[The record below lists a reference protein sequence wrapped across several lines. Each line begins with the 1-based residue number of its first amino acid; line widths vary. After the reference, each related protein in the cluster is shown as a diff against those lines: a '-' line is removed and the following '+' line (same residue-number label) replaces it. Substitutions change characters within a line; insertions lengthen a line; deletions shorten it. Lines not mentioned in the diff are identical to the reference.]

1 MAGISYRRKLVDSHL
16 NLAKKTEDALTD
28 FFMEVKGLG
37 EETARE
43 EQAHFCDWF
52 EKEHAVKW
60 FEVITWQDGK
70 VVGYLRCL
78 RNPLLATEWFIGDV
92 HVRKVYR
99 RQGIA
104 TRMYEKAI
112 STVMKYEAA
121 EQIVSSVHPDNGN
134 SIKLH
139 EKMGFQNTGQPC
151 DFPTFYFDEKETEYC
166 KVLYQ
171 YFPIPKKE
179 EYAVEILLP
188 LYRRYLMK
196 NILNYKE
203 DEKAEEKTL
212 RDYFEKASKGELKF
226 EAIWCGNRL
235 VGFHYQEKDM
245 EITYLEE
252 KK

>member
-1 MAGISYRRKLVDSHL
+1 MAGNGYRCKIKDSHL
-16 NLAKKTEDALTD
+16 NMTKKTEDALTN

-37 EETARE
+37 EENARE
-43 EQAHFCDWF
+43 QVHFCDWF

-60 FEVITWQDGK
+60 FEVIVWQEK
-70 VVGYLRCL
+70 IVVGYLRCL
-78 RNPLLATEWFIGDV
+78 RNPLLATEWYIGDV
-92 HVRKVYR
+92 HVRKAYR

-104 TRMYEKAI
+104 THMYEKTIDA
-112 STVMKYEAA
+112 VMEFEAA
-121 EQIVSSVHPDNGN
+121 ERIRSSVHSDNGN

-139 EKMGFQNTGQPC
+139 EKMGFQNTGRPC

-179 EYAVEILLP
+179 ERAVELLLP

-196 NILNYKE
+196 NVLNYKE

-212 RDYFEKASKGELKF
+212 RDYFEKASKGELTF